1 MNKSILAFLNFVGYH
16 ISLRVGGLGTLNVE
30 FGFLSFIDRNVVS
43 SVVADVVLS
52 WSNDLVFWIIQE
64 LTPVG

>member
-1 MNKSILAFLNFVGYH
+1 MNKSILGFLDFVGYH
-16 ISLRVGGLGTLNVE
+16 ISLRIGGLGTLNVE
-30 FGFLSFIDRNVVS
+30 FGFLPLIDRNVVS
-43 SVVADVVLS
+43 SVVANVVLS